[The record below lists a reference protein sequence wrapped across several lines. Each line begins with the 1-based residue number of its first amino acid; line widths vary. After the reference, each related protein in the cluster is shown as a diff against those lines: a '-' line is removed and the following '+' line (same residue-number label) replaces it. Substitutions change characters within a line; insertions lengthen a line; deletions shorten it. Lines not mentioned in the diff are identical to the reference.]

1 MLLLK
6 WARRLH
12 VYTLGRWIPQGGP
25 LKQEQMNRGGHKGV
39 RDLAGGWEPQIP
51 EQKSFS
57 LRAEAQ
63 MGRKETQG
71 SYVILSPPAKR
82 LALDKVR
89 LDGGS
94 PLYVT
99 YFLSCRCPR
108 ASPCNLAL
116 LIRGPV
122 WPYKKAGEEG

>member
-1 MLLLK
+1 MVYK
-6 WARRLH
+6 KHSVH

-25 LKQEQMNRGGHKGV
+25 LKQEQINRGEHKGA
-39 RDLAGGWEPQIP
+39 RDLEGWEPQTP

-63 MGRKETQG
+63 MGRKETRG
-71 SYVILSPPAKR
+71 ELCILSPPPKR

-89 LDGGS
+89 LDRGS

-99 YFLSCRCPR
+99 YLLSCRWPR
-108 ASPCNLAL
+108 ALPCNLAL